1 MAVALDVLA
10 LFVAFFAVWF
20 LRGGLGEFLASVSGS
35 LGYDVKEIV
44 RRPSET
50 YRILLSPNPLV
61 NIQNYLWVL
70 YLSIPAWLFFLNTQR
85 GYDAQA
91 QRNGRQE
98 FAICAYAGLLGS
110 VALMVFMVLFKLD
123 VSRLLLVGFLTT
135 GVLFLW
141 LERTLLLP
149 IAQRRT
155 RQPMRNLLVIGN
167 RDAAARFAGILKT
180 PAYSRSRL
188 IGYISDETTADG
200 THQSISTQS
209 NLSEVTELRH
219 IGKLSD
225 LASILER
232 EVVDEVVLIRSQN
245 DVMAGQNVDGTT
257 AWGDILELCL
267 QLGRTVSLVD
277 EMVPPVGAKV
287 QAQMMG
293 SMPTL
298 VLHNTPQ
305 NTLALAV
312 KNAMDRTVALIAI
325 LVLTFIIPVLPVIAL
340 LIKLEDGGPILFK
353 QKRVGLNGRLFTF
366 YKFRSMMMNAAE
378 VLEKMKR
385 EEPERYRA
393 INIMEE
399 PFFKAKD
406 GDDPRITR
414 IGRFIRKTSLDE
426 LPQFYN
432 VLRGDMS
439 LVGPRPPL
447 PKEVAELEPWQRRK
461 LSVKGG
467 LTCLWQASGR
477 NEITNVDE
485 WMRLDLEYIDNWSLW
500 LDVKLLFKT
509 LKVLVTSKGAS

>member
-1 MAVALDVLA
+1 MLRAQRAAYIAMAVALDVLA

-20 LRGGLGEFLASVSGS
+20 LRGGLGEFLATVGTSM
-35 LGYDVKEIV
+35 GYNMKEVV
-44 RRPSET
+44 RRASET
-50 YRILLSPNPLV
+50 YRIALSPNPLV
-61 NIQNYLWVL
+61 NIQNHLWVL
-70 YLSIPAWLFFLNTQR
+70 YLSMPAWLFFLNTQR

-91 QRNGRQE
+91 QRNARQE
-98 FAICAYAGLLGS
+98 FAICAYAGMLGS

-123 VSRLLLVGFLTT
+123 VSRLLLVGFLTS

-155 RQPMRNLLVIGN
+155 RQPVRNLLVIGN

-188 IGYISDETTADG
+188 IGYISDEAVSG
-200 THQSISTQS
+200 GVHQSISTQS
-209 NLSEVTELRH
+209 TLNEVTELRH
-219 IGKLSD
+219 IGQLSD
-225 LASILER
+225 LAPILER

-245 DVMAGQNVDGTT
+245 DVMAGQNVNGKT

-277 EMVPPVGAKV
+277 EMVPPVGAKI

-312 KNAMDRTVALIAI
+312 KNVMDRTVALIAI
-325 LVLTFIIPVLPVIAL
+325 LFLVIIPVLPVIAL

-366 YKFRSMMMNAAE
+366 YKFRSMRIDAQE

-414 IGRFIRKTSLDE
+414 IGRFLRKSSFDE

-477 NEITNVDE
+477 NAA
-485 WMRLDLEYIDNWSLW
+485 RG
-500 LDVKLLFKT
+500 LFMA
-509 LKVLVTSKGAS
+509 AST